1 MKRFTALI
9 LAILMILS
17 VTSALADSW
26 KCPDCGATNDGKF
39 CSNCGAKKPGENNY
53 QVGEYVSLGRWEQN
67 GDSSDGAEKIW
78 WVIIDKKGDKL
89 FLLSHKALANLPFN
103 KTSNKAAWGSCSLR
117 KWLNNDFYTSAFNKD
132 ERAAIQTTKV
142 QDNKEHTYYEWNTKG
157 RLSGTTED
165 KVFLLSFLEVR
176 TLLNNK
182 TIWCQPTAV
191 VANKK
196 IRSAK
201 GYCAYW
207 LRTSAYKNNAGV
219 VWYDGNFT
227 TAYEHNPYYTVR
239 PALWVEA
246 SAVKGK

>member
-1 MKRFTALI
+1 
-9 LAILMILS
+9 
-17 VTSALADSW
+17 
-26 KCPDCGATNDGKF
+26 
-39 CSNCGAKKPGENNY
+39 
-53 QVGEYVSLGRWEQN
+53 
-67 GDSSDGAEKIW
+67 
-78 WVIIDKKGDKL
+78 
-89 FLLSHKALANLPFN
+89 
-103 KTSNKAAWGSCSLR
+103 
-117 KWLNNDFYTSAFNKD
+117 
-132 ERAAIQTTKV
+132 
-142 QDNKEHTYYEWNTKG
+142 
-157 RLSGTTED
+157 LSGTTED